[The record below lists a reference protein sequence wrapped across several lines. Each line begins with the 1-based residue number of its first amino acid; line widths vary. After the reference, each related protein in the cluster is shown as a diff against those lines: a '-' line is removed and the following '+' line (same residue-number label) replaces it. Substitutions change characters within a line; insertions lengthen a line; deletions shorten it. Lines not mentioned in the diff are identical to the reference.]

1 MNKYLFILLFACLC
15 SCNSCSSVSEDNKK
29 EEIVLSNVELLIKRY
44 NELVVPMFKS
54 YSGVEI
60 PTEFQVDAK
69 DKTINAGASFGYVEV
84 SQGLIDAKKE
94 TLQIFVLAH
103 EVSHIVTISQAKLFD
118 LKGEIPRGTTT
129 NDYTK
134 AEYLADLIA
143 VHLMQ
148 TKLPKEFE
156 SLYAD
161 FNYLQQLL
169 GSATFTHPSGLDR
182 INSLKEYIRDSKEE
196 NEQAAFKK
204 QFLSIWNR
212 D

>member
-15 SCNSCSSVSEDNKK
+15 SCNGCSSDSEDKNA
-29 EEIVLSNVELLIKRY
+29 EIVLSNEDLLIKRY
-44 NELVVPMFKS
+44 NESVVPMFKS
-54 YSGVEI
+54 YNGIEI
-60 PTEFQVDAK
+60 PSEFHVDAK

-84 SQGLIDAKKE
+84 SQGLIEVKKQS
-94 TLQIFVLAH
+94 LQIFVLSH
-103 EVSHIVTISQAKLFD
+103 EVSHIVTISQAKLFG
-118 LKGEIPRGTTT
+118 LKGEIPRGAIT
-129 NDYTK
+129 NDYKK

-161 FNYLQQLL
+161 FDYLQQLF
-169 GSATFTHPSGLDR
+169 GAATFTHPSGLDR
-182 INSLKEYIRDSKEE
+182 INSLKEYLHNSKEE
-196 NEQAAFKK
+196 NEPTAFKK

>member
-15 SCNSCSSVSEDNKK
+15 SCNGCSSDSEDKSA
-29 EEIVLSNVELLIKRY
+29 EIVLSNEDLLIKRY

-54 YSGVEI
+54 YNGIEI
-60 PTEFQVDAK
+60 PSEFHVDTK

-84 SQGLIDAKKE
+84 SQGLIEVKKQS
-94 TLQIFVLAH
+94 LQIFVLSH
-103 EVSHIVTISQAKLFD
+103 EVSHIVTISQAKLFG
-118 LKGEIPRGTTT
+118 LKGEIPRGAVT
-129 NDYTK
+129 NDYKK

-161 FNYLQQLL
+161 FDYLQQLL
-169 GSATFTHPSGLDR
+169 GPATFTHPSGLDR
-182 INSLKEYIRDSKEE
+182 VNSLKEYLLNSKEE
-196 NEQAAFKK
+196 NEPTAFKK

>member
-15 SCNSCSSVSEDNKK
+15 SCNSCSSDSEDNKK
-29 EEIVLSNVELLIKRY
+29 EEIVLSNEELLIKRY
-44 NELVVPMFKS
+44 NELVLPMFKS
-54 YSGVEI
+54 YNGVEI

-84 SQGLIDAKKE
+84 SQGLIEAKKE
-94 TLQIFVLAH
+94 ALQIFVLSH

-118 LKGEIPRGTTT
+118 LKGEIPRGAAT
-129 NDYTK
+129 NDYKK

-143 VHLMQ
+143 VHLMK

-161 FNYLQQLL
+161 FDYLQQLL
-169 GSATFTHPSGLDR
+169 GAATFTHPSGLDR
-182 INSLKEYIRDSKEE
+182 INSLKEYIRNSKEE
-196 NEQAAFKK
+196 NEPTAFKK